1 MLLVINFTLLYRTM
15 IMQSLY
21 KAVDNFKILFI
32 ATPTSF
38 SQVTCSKIF
47 YGTLN
52 IQLLK
57 FYIMNLQFNN
67 LIQNRDVGTTRLY
80 S

>member
-1 MLLVINFTLLYRTM
+1 MLLVINFALLNRKM
-15 IMQSLY
+15 IMQTPY

-32 ATPTSF
+32 ATPTFF
-38 SQVTCSKIF
+38 SQVTCPNFF

-67 LIQNRDVGTTRLY
+67 LIQNRNIGTTRLY

>member
-38 SQVTCSKIF
+38 SQVTCPKIC

-57 FYIMNLQFNN
+57 FYMMNLQFNN